1 MLEAFGLVGAAE
13 RLPGG
18 QGGTWRLGEV
28 VLKPSPGQDFLRWVS
43 DVLSRLDGRRDFR
56 VSPPLRARD
65 GSWSVAGW
73 TAWRYRPGMHQP
85 GRWLD
90 IVRVADIFHKSI
102 QQATRPAFLAGRTDR
117 WAVADR
123 LAWDELPLPAAIGQ
137 NSLIQETVAAQ
148 RAIPARSQLVHG
160 DLAGNVLFHPELP
173 PLIIDVSPYWRPAR
187 FGTAVVVADALV
199 REGASDQLTESLGW
213 DADDAQS
220 SCGRCSSARSPICST
235 SPTRSRAA
243 SPAATSQRWS
253 LCSASQRHDIT
264 PPRPAR
270 GPRPTDSLN
279 RRRHPVR
286 LRILH

>member
-1 MLEAFGLVGAAE
+1 MTEPGSGPPPGVLEAFGLVGAAE

-213 DADDAQS
+213 DADDAQFLLRALLFRAITDLLHQPHEEQGS
-220 SCGRCSSARSPICST
+220 I
-235 SPTRSRAA
+235 TRRYQPAVELVLRV
-243 SPAATSQRWS
+243 AAT
-253 LCSASQRHDIT
+253 
-264 PPRPAR
+264 
-270 GPRPTDSLN
+270 
-279 RRRHPVR
+279 
-286 LRILH
+286 

>member
-1 MLEAFGLVGAAE
+1 VLEAFGLVGAAE

-123 LAWDELPLPAAIGQ
+123 LAWGELPLPAAIGQ

-173 PLIIDVSPYWRPAR
+173 PLVIDVSPCWRPAR

-199 REGASDQLTESLGW
+199 REGASDQLPESLGW
-213 DADDAQS
+213 DADDAQFLLRALLFRAIPDLLHQPHEEQGS
-220 SCGRCSSARSPICST
+220 I
-235 SPTRSRAA
+235 TRRYQPAVELTLRI
-243 SPAATSQRWS
+243 AAT
-253 LCSASQRHDIT
+253 
-264 PPRPAR
+264 
-270 GPRPTDSLN
+270 
-279 RRRHPVR
+279 
-286 LRILH
+286 